1 MTCSI
6 PPKYR
11 SLSHLLDTL
20 DHTLKAGLIEL
31 DERWRDNEEAVGL
44 LLPGEPGL
52 HAFIFTY
59 GQPAGR
65 YGIELSFPQEASSP
79 SANEPLVQEELSLAR
94 LMGLLRAHFGLPEAA

>member
-1 MTCSI
+1 MTTLM

-20 DHTLKAGLIEL
+20 QPTLQAGLIKL
-31 DERWRDNEEAVGL
+31 DERWRDNEEALGL
-44 LLPGEPGL
+44 LLPDNPEL

-65 YGIELSFPQEASSP
+65 YGIELSFPKEGSLP
-79 SANEPLVQEELSLAR
+79 SANEALVQEELSQAR
-94 LMGLLRAHFGLPEAA
+94 LLGLLRAHFSLPETA